1 MQSLF
6 LVNVIPPYLG
16 EAGQVQDK
24 LLESK
29 IYTSKWSVWCVVK
42 AVCKMV
48 LLLVNEKCSQLE
60 PNIQIISLISLD

>member
-6 LVNVIPPYLG
+6 LVNMIPLYLG

-29 IYTSKWSVWCVVK
+29 IYTSKWSVCLCCEGCVQN
-42 AVCKMV
+42 CFTPG
-48 LLLVNEKCSQLE
+48 E
-60 PNIQIISLISLD
+60 